1 MAALELL
8 IKIVLALGVVAYVG
22 LPLLKTQFEDDTEV
36 MSEEAEDLYRRKE
49 STYSAIK
56 ELEFDYKTGKLS
68 DQDYAEL
75 DAKYRADAI
84 EVLETIDM
92 MEHGATAPAKTPSG
106 DAPKKRGKGLKPRPA
121 AALERFVCVE
131 CEQENSQGARFCGGC
146 GSELGGEI
154 VVKSGNGSQAPSSE
168 CVDCGKPVKDGHKF
182 CASCG
187 AEVRV

>member
-8 IKIVLALGVVAYVG
+8 IKIVLALAVVAYVG
-22 LPLLKTQFEDDTEV
+22 LPLLKTQFEDEEGV

-84 EVLETIDM
+84 EVLETIDL
-92 MEHGATAPAKTPSG
+92 MERGVTEPAKAPAG
-106 DAPKKRGKGLKPRPA
+106 EAPKKRGKGLKPRPA

-131 CEQENSQGARFCGGC
+131 CEQENPQGAQFCGGC
-146 GSELGGEI
+146 GSELGAEI
-154 VVKSGNGSQAPSSE
+154 MVKSGNGSQAPGSE
-168 CVDCGKPVKDGHKF
+168 CADCGKPVKGDHKF